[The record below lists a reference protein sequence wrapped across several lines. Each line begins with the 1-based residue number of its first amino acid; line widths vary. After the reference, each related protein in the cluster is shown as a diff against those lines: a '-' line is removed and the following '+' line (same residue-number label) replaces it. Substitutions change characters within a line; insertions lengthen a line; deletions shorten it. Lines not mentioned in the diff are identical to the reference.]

1 LLSLFGNN
9 RKAASRIYRDYV
21 ENINSAELNNPEKDV
36 VGGLILGSADF
47 VSWIKQTFLSKEPEK
62 EIPQLKELRP
72 RIELESVVKG
82 VCAEF
87 GCDAV
92 MIQQKGLK
100 RNLARDVAI
109 YIAREIT
116 GKSGIDLGRFFGGIS
131 GAGITIRCSQ
141 ISRRLEQ
148 NRRLRGHINRIK
160 KKIVN
165 I

>member
-1 LLSLFGNN
+1 
-9 RKAASRIYRDYV
+9 
-21 ENINSAELNNPEKDV
+21 V
-36 VGGLILGSADF
+36 VGGLILGGADF
-47 VSWIKQTFLSKEPEK
+47 VSWIKQTFLSKEPIEK

-72 RIELESVVKG
+72 GIELESVVKG

-100 RNLARDVAI
+100 RNLPRDVAI